1 MKKSKKKY
9 SILFL
14 FVALAVILIVFLG
27 SGPVASQESIA
38 QKIIRFH
45 VLANSD
51 SEKDQSLKLKVKDN
65 VLSYTTNILG
75 NSKSIDESRK
85 LLQENDSKI
94 KKIAESTI
102 KNLGYSYAVKTELS
116 EENFPVK
123 SYGNITLPQGE
134 YEAYRIIIGDGSGK
148 NWWCVMFPPLCFV
161 DATKGEVEK
170 KKTSD
175 EMKEVLNQDEYK
187 LVDNEPK
194 SSVNTSENGDD
205 FDRSKIVFRSKV
217 FDFFQ
222 SIFKW

>member
-1 MKKSKKKY
+1 MKKNKKKH
-9 SILFL
+9 SILFVS
-14 FVALAVILIVFLG
+14 VALIVVLIIFL
-27 SGPVASQESIA
+27 SNGPVASQKSIA

-75 NSKSIDESRK
+75 SSKSIDESRK
-85 LLQENDSKI
+85 LLHENDSKI
-94 KKIAESTI
+94 KEIAKSTI
-102 KNLGYSYAVKTELS
+102 KGLGYNYAVKTELS

-134 YEAYRIIIGDGSGK
+134 YEAYRIIIGSGSGK

-175 EMKEVLNQDEYK
+175 EMKGVLNEDEYK
-187 LVDNEPK
+187 LVDNEPE
-194 SSVNTSENGDD
+194 SSASTSENGVD
-205 FDRSKIVFRSKV
+205 FDRSKIVFKSKILE
-217 FDFFQ
+217 FFQ
-222 SIFKW
+222 SIFK